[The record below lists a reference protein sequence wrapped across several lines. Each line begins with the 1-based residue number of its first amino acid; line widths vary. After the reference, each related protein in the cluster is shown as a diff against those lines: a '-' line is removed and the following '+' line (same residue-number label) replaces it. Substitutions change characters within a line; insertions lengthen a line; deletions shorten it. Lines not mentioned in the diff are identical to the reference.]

1 MILAIARSRAGLT
14 QAELARR
21 AGVPQSV
28 VSDLENGKTLY
39 PRLDTAMALAKALGC
54 TIDDLFAPNQK
65 AASAR

>member
-1 MILAIARSRAGLT
+1 MTLSIARNHAGLT

-54 TIDDLFAPNQK
+54 AIDELFAAPK
-65 AASAR
+65 SS

>member
-1 MILAIARSRAGLT
+1 MTLSIARSRAGLT

-54 TIDDLFAPNQK
+54 TIDDLFTDPK
-65 AASAR
+65 PS

>member
-39 PRLDTAMALAKALGC
+39 PRLDTAMALAKVLGC
-54 TIDDLFAPNQK
+54 TIDDLFIDPNP
-65 AASAR
+65 S

>member
-1 MILAIARSRAGLT
+1 MTLSIARSRAGLT

-54 TIDDLFAPNQK
+54 TIDDLFTGPK
-65 AASAR
+65 PS